1 MTGISLDGV
10 PGHCPGPPEPRD
22 GQALGERVGSP
33 SFSRPEARMT
43 QAVERASQPRSHD
56 RPQRRGP
63 ERGGPERDYRPI
75 R

>member
-1 MTGISLDGV
+1 
-10 PGHCPGPPEPRD
+10 
-22 GQALGERVGSP
+22 
-33 SFSRPEARMT
+33 MT
-43 QAVERASQPRSHD
+43 QAVERASQPRSYD